1 MEPRKSALF
10 CTRTD
15 RAKTA
20 RSTRPSDSCFR
31 NVNVTRRRTFPDEF
45 FCASHFF
52 GPYDASMKL
61 IGRKTVKGGKVSAP
75 MVKAA
80 STVSKSKGAAAS
92 GHDPS
97 HDDIA
102 ARAYE
107 LYLARGSVDGYS
119 EEDWLLAEAE
129 LRRR

>member
-1 MEPRKSALF
+1 
-10 CTRTD
+10 
-15 RAKTA
+15 
-20 RSTRPSDSCFR
+20 
-31 NVNVTRRRTFPDEF
+31 
-45 FCASHFF
+45 
-52 GPYDASMKL
+52 MKL

-80 STVSKSKGAAAS
+80 STVSKGKASAA
-92 GHDPS
+92 GYDPS
-97 HDDIA
+97 HEDIA

>member
-1 MEPRKSALF
+1 
-10 CTRTD
+10 
-15 RAKTA
+15 
-20 RSTRPSDSCFR
+20 
-31 NVNVTRRRTFPDEF
+31 
-45 FCASHFF
+45 
-52 GPYDASMKL
+52 MKL

-80 STVSKSKGAAAS
+80 STVSKAASAS
-92 GHDPS
+92 GHGPS
-97 HDDIA
+97 HEDIA

-129 LRRR
+129 LRRK

>member
-1 MEPRKSALF
+1 
-10 CTRTD
+10 
-15 RAKTA
+15 
-20 RSTRPSDSCFR
+20 
-31 NVNVTRRRTFPDEF
+31 
-45 FCASHFF
+45 
-52 GPYDASMKL
+52 MKL

-80 STVSKSKGAAAS
+80 STVSKGKVAAAS

-97 HDDIA
+97 HEDIA

-129 LRRR
+129 LRRK

>member
-1 MEPRKSALF
+1 
-10 CTRTD
+10 
-15 RAKTA
+15 
-20 RSTRPSDSCFR
+20 
-31 NVNVTRRRTFPDEF
+31 
-45 FCASHFF
+45 
-52 GPYDASMKL
+52 MKL

-80 STVSKSKGAAAS
+80 STVSRASTGKAASAS

-97 HDDIA
+97 HEDIA

-107 LYLARGSVDGYS
+107 LYLARGSLDGYS

-129 LRRR
+129 LRRK